1 MMTVA
6 RPIELTIGTRS
17 LPLPVYFPSV
27 SSVKTALR
35 PQEYVQLLSSLSGLK
50 GQFLVSAFDLAGI
63 EQPQPTR
70 DALAS
75 ARQAGIITLM
85 DSGNYESFW
94 KNAQSDWKQADFH
107 KMLKEFPCDL
117 AFSFDEQQP
126 PANAGD
132 HVALIVERWRADQAA
147 AGSCQIVP
155 IVHASANELPALCAA
170 VAAETDVT
178 MVAVPERRL
187 GEGILERARTVK
199 AIRSALN
206 NLGRYVV
213 LHLLGTGNPIS
224 IALYSATGADSS
236 DGLEWC
242 QTVIDHETGLLYHL
256 SQADFFAGQTAWS
269 DDASLSFQAR
279 TLAHNLE
286 FFADWMRRL
295 RDATGQ
301 GRLNEFCR
309 SNLSPRAFRYIANV
323 VGWSLS

>member
-1 MMTVA
+1 MAVA
-6 RPIELTIGTRS
+6 RPTGLTVGTRV
-17 LPLPVYFPSV
+17 LPLPVYFPSI

-35 PQEYVQLLSSLSGLK
+35 PHEYLQLLSSLGRLK

-63 EQPQPTR
+63 EQLQSAR

-75 ARQAGIITLM
+75 ARQAGIVTLM

-94 KNAQSDWKQADFH
+94 KDAQSDWKQADFH
-107 KMLKEFPCDL
+107 KMLGEFPCDL
-117 AFSFDEQQP
+117 AFGFDEQQP

-170 VAAETDVT
+170 VAAETGVT

-187 GEGILERARTVK
+187 GDGILDRARAVQT
-199 AIRSALN
+199 IRAALN
-206 NLGRYVV
+206 ELGRYVV

-224 IALYSATGADSS
+224 IALYSAMGADSF

-242 QTVIDHETGLLYHL
+242 QTVVDHETGLLYHL
-256 SQADFFAGQTAWS
+256 SQADFFAGQTAWG
-269 DDASLSFQAR
+269 DDADLSFQAR

-295 RDATGQ
+295 RDAAGQ

-309 SNLSPRAFRYIANV
+309 SNLSPRAFRYIADV
-323 VGWSLS
+323 AGWSQP